1 MASSSTGKLSMEERL
16 KEMDK
21 ALENLKQLLQHQ
33 LDFLE
38 NLDSEAGRR
47 MEQLE
52 ADIITTK
59 IGFLEE
65 LEKLHKELKNPQQEF
80 EERMDHLEAK
90 MAQLN
95 SDWNQGPRN

>member
-1 MASSSTGKLSMEERL
+1 
-16 KEMDK
+16 MDK

-38 NLDSEAGRR
+38 NLDTEAGRR

-59 IGFLEE
+59 IVFLKE
-65 LEKLHKELKNPQQEF
+65 LDKLHKELKNPQQEF
-80 EERMDHLEAK
+80 EERMDQLEAK

-95 SDWNQGPRN
+95 SDWTQDSKN